1 MRGAR
6 RDDAEFTEFVTLH
19 SDRLYRSAY
28 LLTASPHAAEDLLQ
42 TTLAKAFAGWR
53 RLRTTDDP
61 VAYTHRILLNAFLS
75 ERRLRRSGEL
85 PVEDVAGRAADTGTA
100 AALASP
106 DPSGPA
112 GVADRV
118 TLTAALARLPALDR
132 AVVVLR
138 FWLDLSVATTAADLH
153 LTESAV
159 KNRTARALRALR
171 ELLAD
176 DPADPSAAPPAAPPA
191 AQPAGLTHDLPR
203 STP

>member
-85 PVEDVAGRAADTGTA
+85 PVEDVAGRAAD
-100 AALASP
+100 ALASP

-176 DPADPSAAPPAAPPA
+176 DPDDPADPSAAPPA

>member
-1 MRGAR
+1 MRGTR
-6 RDDAEFTEFVTLH
+6 RDDAEFTDFVSQY

-28 LLTASPHAAEDLLQ
+28 LLTTSPHAAEDLLQ

-61 VAYTHRILLNAFLS
+61 VAYTHRVLLNAFLS

-85 PVEDVAGRAADTGTA
+85 PVGELPADRAAASTTA
-100 AALASP
+100 SY
-106 DPSGPA
+106 D
-112 GVADRV
+112 VADRV
-118 TLTAALARLPALDR
+118 TLMTALAELAPLDR

-138 FWLDLSVATTAADLH
+138 FWHDLSVATTAADLN

-159 KNRTARALRALR
+159 KNRTSRALLRLR

-176 DPADPSAAPPAAPPA
+176 DI
-191 AQPAGLTHDLPR
+191 DLPR
-203 STP
+203 STS

>member
-85 PVEDVAGRAADTGTA
+85 PVEDVAGRAADTGA

-176 DPADPSAAPPAAPPA
+176 DPADPSAAPPAA
-191 AQPAGLTHDLPR
+191 QPAGLTHDLPR

>member
-85 PVEDVAGRAADTGTA
+85 PVEDVAGRAADTGA

-138 FWLDLSVATTAADLH
+138 FWHDLSVATTAADLH

-159 KNRTARALRALR
+159 KNRTGRALRALR

-176 DPADPSAAPPAAPPA
+176 DPDDPDAPA